1 MQHLGF
7 RSVFAKLFASV
18 MLALILF
25 AVAMVLLTQLVH
37 DKDAGIRSEVV
48 ATQILGQIDPF
59 LQELNVSVSKENRL
73 KSRFMLAVV
82 KKSFDIFDESLQ
94 AKMGLYSSEGQLL
107 MQTDNSDLPLELPAT
122 PSLLSRV
129 FPSFVDPPPTQQAQ
143 VYSSTGYTLLYE
155 SRLPPKKPVLSAAL
169 NLFTGTLLLLLIMSC
184 ALWWIARSMT
194 WRINQMSQQMGQ
206 LGDGDFSVRVNTRGN
221 DEIALLARGFN
232 QAAQKIEQLINAN
245 NLLLAHA
252 SHELRTPITR
262 IRLQIEMM
270 DMLATSLPIDTKA
283 KFDKR
288 AQAINRDLS
297 GLNDLVESILLVS
310 RLDAGHAMQQL
321 ETFDLYDLVNQER
334 QHFSESTLI
343 GEHIVIDGQPPML
356 THLIRNLLTNAM
368 LHGEPPVTVLLY
380 GVQNIKEA
388 VDIPDYLLQSVLC
401 TSLVDYNDADY
412 NHYDES
418 SDIIDVVSKSTQTN
432 KNEPYRDDIQG
443 QHVTDSTDKDNDRE
457 SQNTEGATQSKLE
470 SVEPTAT
477 MPAPTIYRNG
487 ETLIVDSITDNT
499 TAEQNVTTPAT
510 ATDDTEENAI
520 TSVAPIN
527 TTLTTSFIN
536 NYGKFTTDFTS
547 KVKKAIW
554 NLVPESVPVIDDNT
568 SGTATDISDVKE
580 KNAKANSKNNK
591 TNNESANLPRK
602 ENLFKKH
609 LKRAKVEPIRPL
621 PKYVVLAVI
630 DEGKGIPIDK
640 REEIFSPFVRLQ
652 QKKKGSGLGLSLVSQ
667 IVTAH
672 QGRITTDTI
681 NGYTRFLIVIPVKQ
695 NPHYNYND
703 HDNHSLKD

>member
-1 MQHLGF
+1 MQPLGF

-37 DKDAGIRSEVV
+37 DKDANIRSEVL
-48 ATQILGQIDPF
+48 AMQILGQIDPF

-73 KSRFMLAVV
+73 QSRFMLAVV

-94 AKMGLYSSEGQLL
+94 AKMGLYDAQGRLL

-129 FPSFVDPPPTQQAQ
+129 FPSFVDTPPTQQAQ

-194 WRINQMSQQMGQ
+194 WRINQMSQQMSQ
-206 LGDGDFSVRVNTRGN
+206 LGDGDFSVRVNARGN
-221 DEIALLARGFN
+221 DEIAILARGFN

-270 DMLATSLPIDTKA
+270 DMLAAILPSDTKA

-310 RLDAGHAMQQL
+310 RLDAGHVMQQI

-334 QHFSESTLI
+334 QHFSEATLI
-343 GEHIVIDGQPPML
+343 GEHIVIEGQPPML

-368 LHGEPPVTVLLY
+368 LHGEPPITVLLY
-380 GVQNIKEA
+380 GVQTIDEA
-388 VDIPDYLLQSVLC
+388 DIMPDYLLH
-401 TSLVDYNDADY
+401 SLLSSSFIDYNDPDHS
-412 NHYDES
+412 HYDEPLG
-418 SDIIDVVSKSTQTN
+418 DRAVPKNGQLTVS
-432 KNEPYRDDIQG
+432 
-443 QHVTDSTDKDNDRE
+443 
-457 SQNTEGATQSKLE
+457 QSKDGIVKDANKE
-470 SVEPTAT
+470 STKDSNKTKAESTSALP
-477 MPAPTIYRNG
+477 ILYCNG
-487 ETLIVDSITDNT
+487 ETINDDLSRPSRPEYSYENNNDH
-499 TAEQNVTTPAT
+499 PAT
-510 ATDDTEENAI
+510 EL
-520 TSVAPIN
+520 TSQN
-527 TTLTTSFIN
+527 NSNKSTNSLFIN
-536 NYGKFTTDFTS
+536 NDDKVATHLTD
-547 KVKKAIW
+547 KIKKAIW
-554 NLVPESVPVIDDNT
+554 RLVPESLETKASLLDSTSTAIENNAEADNKKRKLSQKGSAKGDDKT
-568 SGTATDISDVKE
+568 IISMSETIKE
-580 KNAKANSKNNK
+580 EEA
-591 TNNESANLPRK
+591 PRK
-602 ENLFKKH
+602 EGLFKKH
-609 LKRAKVEPIRPL
+609 LKKPKTDIRPL
-621 PKYVVLAVI
+621 PNYVVLAVI
-630 DEGKGIPIDK
+630 DEGSGIPEAK

-681 NGYTRFLIVIPVKQ
+681 NGYTRFLLVLPVKHD
-695 NPHYNYND
+695 PHYNYHEHNS
-703 HDNHSLKD
+703 HDLKS

>member
-1 MQHLGF
+1 MQQLGF
-7 RSVFAKLFASV
+7 HSVFARLFASV

-37 DKDAGIRSEVV
+37 DKDASIRSEVL

-73 KSRFMLAVV
+73 QARFMLAVV

-94 AKMGLYSSEGQLL
+94 AKMGLYDNQGKLL
-107 MQTDNSDLPLELPAT
+107 MQTDNSDLPLELPAM

-129 FPSFVDPPPTQQAQ
+129 FPSIVDTPPTQQAQ

-206 LGDGDFSVRVNTRGN
+206 LGDGDFSVRVNASGN

-232 QAAQKIEQLINAN
+232 QAAQKIEHLINAN

-270 DMLATSLPIDTKA
+270 DMLTEPLPSDNKA

-310 RLDAGHAMQQL
+310 RLDAGHVMQQI
-321 ETFDLYDLVNQER
+321 ETLDLYDLVNQER

-343 GEHIVIDGQPPML
+343 GEHIVIDGQPAML

-368 LHGEPPVTVLLY
+368 LHGEPPVTILLY
-380 GVQNIKEA
+380 GVQSIDKA
-388 VDIPDYLLQSVLC
+388 DTVPDYLMQSLLSN
-401 TSLVDYNDADY
+401 SLLDYNNSDY
-412 NHYDES
+412 SHYDDSFTEAEPSKPSEYGQVTDVATSNNQQAKDNRDKLKAESLES
-418 SDIIDVVSKSTQTN
+418 SIGIDI
-432 KNEPYRDDIQG
+432 
-443 QHVTDSTDKDNDRE
+443 
-457 SQNTEGATQSKLE
+457 L
-470 SVEPTAT
+470 
-477 MPAPTIYRNG
+477 PAPVIYCNG
-487 ETLIVDSITDNT
+487 ETLTDDIDIIDNSDHSDAIDYSNDASAQSALASRSTASPSTLIDTVIYDDESINKNNSSNDSIKPNQTNDKSLVKAHKAET
-499 TAEQNVTTPAT
+499 TKAPEDTT
-510 ATDDTEENAI
+510 NI
-520 TSVAPIN
+520 
-527 TTLTTSFIN
+527 
-536 NYGKFTTDFTS
+536 
-547 KVKKAIW
+547 
-554 NLVPESVPVIDDNT
+554 
-568 SGTATDISDVKE
+568 
-580 KNAKANSKNNK
+580 
-591 TNNESANLPRK
+591 PRK
-602 ENLFKKH
+602 ESLFKKH
-609 LKRAKVEPIRPL
+609 LKKSKAEPMRPL

-630 DEGKGIPIDK
+630 DEGEGIPEAK

-681 NGYTRFLIVIPVKQ
+681 NGYTRFLVVLPVRHD
-695 NPHYNYND
+695 PDYNYND
-703 HDNHSLKD
+703 HDSHDLTG